1 MAARKKLG
9 LGAGGRNRRRHHA
22 FTLTQVEELFAAMD
36 TNGDGE
42 CTKHELLDFLR
53 EHKPKHGKWA
63 STAKLQK
70 HFGLASKIVITV
82 ADLREGFRSAKDLR
96 PGEL

>member
-1 MAARKKLG
+1 METHNARRSAMTTLVPNRVLGDPTPMRSAWHAAW
-9 LGAGGRNRRRHHA
+9 
-22 FTLTQVEELFAAMD
+22 LTAEWPRCAI
-36 TNGDGE
+36 
-42 CTKHELLDFLR
+42 R
-53 EHKPKHGKWA
+53 HGKWA